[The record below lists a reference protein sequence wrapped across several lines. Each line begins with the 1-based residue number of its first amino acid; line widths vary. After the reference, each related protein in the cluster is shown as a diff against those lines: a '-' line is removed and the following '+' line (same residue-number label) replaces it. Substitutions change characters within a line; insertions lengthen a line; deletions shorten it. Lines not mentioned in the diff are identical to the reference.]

1 MNKQESLS
9 RLGAVTFLG
18 IMGIVGSV
26 EAQMGPDLR
35 DPDASPLTF
44 SVGSSVGFDSL
55 NYKDNSREVRV
66 PVELP
71 DGSIREVVV
80 DEAVEDI
87 SSAYANAYVAMAY
100 GKRSET
106 TPWSVQSSFG
116 ASYYF
121 DPPPNVD
128 DVFYNGRLD
137 FNIQHRFS
145 ERMSLSNHSYL
156 SYESEPNFAIGASTA
171 RRTDQY
177 LYGYNALFLDYAWS
191 PRFSTRSGYIFSTI
205 LYQDDQL
212 SGTSDRF
219 DHAFRQSFSYMV
231 ASRTSAVG
239 EYRLRYIDYRSI
251 DGYDSLSHYALA
263 GIDHAWS
270 DKTTLTTRAGAEFRD
285 TDRFGN
291 QTSPYLEAALSYA
304 LGERTNLRWYNVFGL
319 DNSELAG
326 FEKQMSYRT
335 GLVGSHQFTERF
347 SGSSGVHFVYSDFS
361 DPVAGG
367 GEGYSENQF
376 SASVGLQYLLFGS
389 VNLNASYSFTVVDSG
404 VELRDYTRHMASLGL
419 STSF

>member
-1 MNKQESLS
+1 MNKQKLLLRPGSVAL
-9 RLGAVTFLG
+9 LG
-18 IMGIVGSV
+18 IMGIVGSG
-26 EAQMGPDLR
+26 EAQMGPDPR
-35 DPDASPLTF
+35 DPDVSPLTF

-55 NYKDNSREVRV
+55 NYKDNSREARL
-66 PVELP
+66 PIELS
-71 DGSIREVVV
+71 DGSMREVIV
-80 DEAVEDI
+80 DETVEDI
-87 SSAYANAYVAMAY
+87 SSAYANAFVAMAY
-100 GKRSET
+100 GKRSQT
-106 TPWSVQSSFG
+106 TPWSVRSSFG

-121 DPPPNVD
+121 DPPPRVD

-137 FNIQHRFS
+137 LNVEHRFS
-145 ERMSLSNHSYL
+145 ERLSLSNHSYV
-156 SYESEPNFAIGASTA
+156 SYESEPDFAIGASTA

-177 LYGYNALFLDYAWS
+177 LYGYNALFLDYAWN
-191 PRFSTRSGYIFSTI
+191 PRLSTRSGYIFSTI

-212 SGTSDRF
+212 SDTSDRF
-219 DHAFRQSFSYMV
+219 DHAFRQSSSYML

-239 EYRLRYIDYRSI
+239 EYRLRYIDYGTL

-270 DKTTLTTRAGAEFRD
+270 DRMTITSRAGAEFRD
-285 TDRFGN
+285 TDRFGS
-291 QTSPYLEAALSYA
+291 QTSPYLEAALGYA
-304 LGERTNLRWYNVFGL
+304 LGERTSLRWYNVLGL

-347 SGSSGVHFVYSDFS
+347 SGLGGVHYVYSDFS
-361 DPVAGG
+361 GPVAEGIG
-367 GEGYSENQF
+367 GYSENQL

-389 VNLNASYSFTVVDSG
+389 VNLNAGYSFTVVDSG
-404 VELRDYTRHMASLGL
+404 IELRDYTRHMASLGL